1 MVRQPGLVPR
11 RVRPVLRA
19 VGCVAALAA
28 LLVSGLDAPARAAT
42 DGPDAALQRAIV
54 ATNAAYKGTNRP
66 VDPTPRAAVKGK
78 HLVIIT
84 AGSASGGAGEGVES
98 VVDAAETIGWDVD
111 VYDGKLTPATYP
123 GLVRQAIAAGADA
136 ILLGA
141 IDCRLVKQPL
151 EEARA
156 KKIAVTGVGSFDC
169 SDPAAGGSSRDL
181 FNAKINLGPEATTI
195 GAWVASYGDQQ
206 ANYTIAKSKNRAKML
221 LVTAPEFTTLHY
233 IDQGFRRTIR
243 RSKGSEIVSTLD
255 ITTADFVG
263 NQLVPKIQAELLRH
277 PEVNWI
283 RSPFAYATT
292 LGVVPALGARAS
304 STDVIGGEGTEPEV
318 DLVRDGK
325 ITATNVISTEWES
338 WAAIDTLNSV
348 FRGEHPVDSGFG
360 WIMTDREHNLPPS
373 GVPQPTIDYKAA
385 YEKAWGVR

>member
-1 MVRQPGLVPR
+1 MVRQPDLVPR

-28 LLVSGLDAPARAAT
+28 LLVSLLDAPARAAS
-42 DGPDAALQRAIV
+42 DGADTALRRAIA

-136 ILLGA
+136 ILLSG
-141 IDCRLVKQPL
+141 IDCQTVKQPL

-156 KKIAVTGVGSFDC
+156 KKIVVSGIAAFDC
-169 SDPAAGGSSRDL
+169 SDPAAGGSDQDL
-181 FNAKINLGPEATTI
+181 FNAKINLGPEAKTI
-195 GAWVASYGDQQ
+195 GAWVAAYGDAQ
-206 ANYTIAKSKNRAKML
+206 ANYVIAKSKNRAKVL
-221 LVTAPEFTTLHY
+221 LVTGPEFTTLHY

-243 RSKGSEIVSTLD
+243 RSKSSEIVSTLD

-277 PEVNWI
+277 PEVNWV

-292 LGVVPALGARAS
+292 LGVVPALAS
-304 STDVIGGEGTEPEV
+304 RTSSVDVMGGEGTEPEM
-318 DLVRDGK
+318 DLLRNGK
-325 ITATNVISTEWES
+325 ITATNTVSTEWES
-338 WAAIDTLNSV
+338 WAAVDSINSV
-348 FRGEHPVDSGFG
+348 FRGEKPVDSGFG
-360 WIMTDREHNLPPS
+360 WIMADRDHNLPPT
-373 GVPQPTIDYKAA
+373 GVPKPAIDYKAA